1 MTTEREKSIL
11 GIDALHF
18 LMHAYRSL
26 LKKLVLVLG
35 KVDLTDK
42 FFSFGTKIA
51 ETLLPD
57 TGKIKVGKYE
67 MLETFD

>member
-1 MTTEREKSIL
+1 
-11 GIDALHF
+11 
-18 LMHAYRSL
+18 MHAYRSL